1 MKFLYAIL
9 LFLIAQIMAWFQ
21 SNSGIIGEPFKSN
34 YVSIAIVLGPLVSL
48 LFAYSTILMYETVPL
63 WSIRFITFAIGYL
76 VFIPLTWYFLGEEIL
91 TLKNIISFGLCVAL
105 MCVQFVMK

>member
-34 YVSIAIVLGPLVSL
+34 YVAIALVLGPLVSL
-48 LFAYSTILMYETVPL
+48 LFAYSTIFNVRNSPL
-63 WSIRFITFAIGYL
+63 FGRLGLLRLLSAI
-76 VFIPLTWYFLGEEIL
+76 
-91 TLKNIISFGLCVAL
+91 
-105 MCVQFVMK
+105 